1 MPSGTHD
8 LFYTDEQR
16 MLRDNV
22 RRFAE
27 DRIFPKA
34 TQIDRDDRF
43 PRELYRELAE
53 LGLFGIC
60 LAEQFG
66 GAGMDATSACIAMEE
81 VARAS
86 GSMGNAF
93 AIPVEAS
100 VFLSEHGSE
109 AQWKLI
115 PGILDG
121 TILPATAVTE
131 PDHGSDVAGL
141 RTTAVRDGD
150 DYIINGSKAWVT
162 LGRVA
167 DFIMVF
173 ARTGTGDGG
182 RSISCFLV
190 EGDQTGVSRGKTED
204 LLGMH
209 GLEDCMI
216 TFNDVR
222 VPAANMIG
230 SENEAF
236 KTAMRNFNFSRLLMS
251 SMALGMAVA
260 GYEDAMA
267 YAQQRQQ
274 FGQPIFDFQAV
285 QFMLAD
291 MSMDIDAARLVIHNA
306 ARVFDAGRSAAK
318 EAAQAK
324 LFTTDM
330 AMKHI
335 TNALQIHGG
344 NGYSRE
350 YRVERLFRDI
360 KLSQIYEGTNQIQR
374 LIIARQIQREF
385 KDRA

>member
-1 MPSGTHD
+1 MKRPLFTFSNASRMKSPTVGGWHQTIPNNLEPAAMPSGTHD

-22 RRFAE
+22 RRFSE
-27 DRIFPKA
+27 ERILPKA

-43 PRELYRELAE
+43 PRELYTELAE

-216 TFNDVR
+216 MFTDVR
-222 VPAANMIG
+222 VPAANIIG

-267 YAQQRQQ
+267 
-274 FGQPIFDFQAV
+274 
-285 QFMLAD
+285 
-291 MSMDIDAARLVIHNA
+291 
-306 ARVFDAGRSAAK
+306 
-318 EAAQAK
+318 
-324 LFTTDM
+324 
-330 AMKHI
+330 
-335 TNALQIHGG
+335 
-344 NGYSRE
+344 
-350 YRVERLFRDI
+350 
-360 KLSQIYEGTNQIQR
+360 
-374 LIIARQIQREF
+374 
-385 KDRA
+385 